1 MNSPPDPDRRTGRL
15 IVLSAPSGAGKT
27 SLVRALLE
35 RDGGLR
41 VSISYTTRPP
51 RSGEVHGE
59 AYFFVSRPRF
69 EAMIE
74 ADAFLEYA
82 RVFDNYY
89 GTSAEQVRSLT
100 AAGHDVL
107 LEIDWQGAQQVR
119 ASMPECLSIFVL
131 PPSLAELER
140 RLRGRST
147 DEESVIRRRLRDA
160 RDDMAHWQ
168 EFDYVVVNEDFD
180 EALATLEAVL
190 AGRGERHATG
200 SDEARAR
207 VAVVMA

>member
-1 MNSPPDPDRRTGRL
+1 MQSPPDPDRRTGRL

-35 RDGGLR
+35 RDAKLR

-59 AYFFVSRPRF
+59 DYFFVSRPRF
-69 EAMIE
+69 EAMIA
-74 ADAFLEYA
+74 ADAFLEHA

-89 GTSAEQVRSLT
+89 GTSAEQVRGLT
-100 AAGHDVL
+100 AAGQAVL

-119 ASMPECLSIFVL
+119 ASMPECLSIFIL

-160 RDDMAHWQ
+160 RDDMGHWQ
-168 EFDYVVVNEDFD
+168 EFDFVVVNEDFD
-180 EALATLEAVL
+180 EALATLL
-190 AGRGERHATG
+190 AILDGHGESHATG

>member
-1 MNSPPDPDRRTGRL
+1 MQTPPDPDRRTGRL

-35 RDGGLR
+35 RDPRLR
-41 VSISYTTRPP
+41 VSVSYTTRPP
-51 RSGEVHGE
+51 RSGEADGE
-59 AYFFVSRPRF
+59 AYHFVSRPRF

-74 ADAFLEYA
+74 ADAFLEHA

-100 AAGHDVL
+100 AAGQDVL

-119 ASMPECLSIFVL
+119 ASMPECLSIFIL

-160 RDDMAHWQ
+160 RDDMGHWQ

-190 AGRGERHATG
+190 AGHGKDHATG
-200 SDEARAR
+200 SDEARGR

>member
-1 MNSPPDPDRRTGRL
+1 MNSPPDPARRTGRL

-35 RDGGLR
+35 RDKALR

-74 ADAFLEYA
+74 SDAFLEYA

-100 AAGHDVL
+100 AAGQDVL

-160 RDDMAHWQ
+160 RDDMGHWQ

-190 AGRGERHATG
+190 AGRGEGHATG